1 MFCHR
6 WLLVFLKREFS
17 LSDILSL
24 WETCWSC
31 TASKNFHLFICVA
44 IMAIY
49 GEKAIEKN
57 MNIDELMVYFNT
69 LSHQMPKEILLSQAR
84 GYFNKFCKSKQVNC
98 VLYEV
103 MDSNFWGKKDSPI
116 LFCSVC
122 QGFGFCTRTQYLT
135 TKELPC
141 WFFYYHFGA
150 THIMTQWKTYLAKPA
165 RVIRLVRKAEE
176 YSVQLPA
183 SEYCSYRYCS

>member
-1 MFCHR
+1 MNSQASLVISFQELLRQLVHMLIPPFYQYLEDIENGLSLMFCHR
-6 WLLVFLKREFS
+6 WLLVFLKREFP

-31 TASKNFHLFICVA
+31 SETKFFHLFICVA

-49 GEKAIEKN
+49 GEKAVEKN

-69 LSHQMPKEILLSQAR
+69 LSHQMPKEILLSQSR
-84 GYFNKFCKSKQVNC
+84 GYLNKFCKSKQVNC
-98 VLYEV
+98 VLYEI
-103 MDSNFWGKKDSPI
+103 MDNDFWERKDSPI

-141 WFFYYHFGA
+141 
-150 THIMTQWKTYLAKPA
+150 
-165 RVIRLVRKAEE
+165 
-176 YSVQLPA
+176 
-183 SEYCSYRYCS
+183 